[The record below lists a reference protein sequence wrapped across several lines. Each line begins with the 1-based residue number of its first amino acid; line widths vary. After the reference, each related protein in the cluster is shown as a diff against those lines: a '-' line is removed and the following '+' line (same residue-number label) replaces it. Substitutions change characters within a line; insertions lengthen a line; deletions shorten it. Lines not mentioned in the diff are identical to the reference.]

1 MNFNQPLR
9 ESPENHEIERELKPK
24 YSTRTVLFDDD
35 GKVAIINVTK
45 HGYYKIPGGGIE
57 DGENIS
63 DSARREV
70 REEAGCDCTLI
81 GELGRLETEVP
92 IWDMLDISDGFVA
105 KISGEKLAPEYEA
118 WEKER
123 GFEVVWF
130 DDLDK
135 AIATIE
141 QNVVSEP
148 GVECLQSRDLNFLKL
163 AREKLDSGATI

>member
-9 ESPENHEIERELKPK
+9 ESPENHEIERALKPK

-35 GKVAIINVTK
+35 EKVAIINVTK

-81 GELGRLETEVP
+81 GELGRLETEVS
-92 IWDMLDISDGFVA
+92 IWDMLDISDGFIA
-105 KISGEKLAPEYEA
+105 KISGEKLVPKYEA

-123 GFEVVWF
+123 GFEVIWF
-130 DDLDK
+130 DNLDE

-141 QNVVSEP
+141 QNVVFEP
-148 GVECLQSRDLNFLKL
+148 GMECLQSRDLRFLKL